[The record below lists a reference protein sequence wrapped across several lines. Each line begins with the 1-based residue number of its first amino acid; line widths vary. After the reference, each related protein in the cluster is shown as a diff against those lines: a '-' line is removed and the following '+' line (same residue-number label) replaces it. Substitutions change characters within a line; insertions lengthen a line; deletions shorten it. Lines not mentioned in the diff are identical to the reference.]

1 MDIFELKLNDT
12 QIPVLFWCL
21 LCFLSPGC
29 QHIGC
34 QTVPFNYYTLLVLS
48 SDLFEAENS
57 NKVFEI
63 K

>member
-1 MDIFELKLNDT
+1 M
-12 QIPVLFWCL
+12 IPRFLCFFWCL
-21 LCFLSPGC
+21 LCSLFPGC
-29 QHIGC
+29 QHIGS

-48 SDLFEAENS
+48 SDLFEAEQS